1 MERLPQGRLSGE
13 SRVCVPPWHAMPV
26 DDVLRRC
33 DVDPAEGLSMAQ
45 AQTRVVQHGRNVLP
59 RAAPQPAWLRWLAQ
73 FHNPLIYVLLIA
85 CGATWALGDWVD
97 AGVILGVVL
106 INAGVGFLQEGRA
119 QRALDAVR
127 DMLAHRATVWRE
139 AARHEVDAQALVP
152 GDIVLLGPGDRVPA
166 DLRLLKVRGLQV
178 VESALTGE
186 SLPVGKQRDPVPA
199 SAVLAERSSLA
210 YCGTLVASGQATG
223 VVVATGPGTEVGR
236 IGQMV
241 RDTRGL
247 STPLTRRLDA
257 LARQITLLIVLL
269 SALAFAVGA
278 WTRVLPW
285 MDLFLAVVGLAVAA
299 IPEGLP
305 AVVTIVLVAG
315 TRQLARRQAVVR
327 RLPAVETLG
336 AVSVICTDKTGTL
349 TLNEMTAV
357 RVALPGRVLQ
367 VSGRGHTPEGGFT
380 HDGRAVNPD
389 DDAELLDL
397 LRCATL
403 CNDARLVRA
412 ADQSWHIVGDPTE
425 AALVVLARKAGLV
438 DEAVRREWPRVDE
451 IPFTSDARTMLTL
464 HHDHA
469 GHATILLKGAPEQ
482 VLALCAS
489 QSGGQ
494 PLDGAYWRRQELAAA
509 EQGERMLAFARCV
522 PPATQAQ
529 LSMADMGRHFDM
541 LGLVGSMDPPR
552 AEAGHAIATCRAAG
566 IQVKMV
572 TGDHAVTAAAI
583 GRALGLRHEAPLSGE
598 LIDALDDQALRERM
612 AATDIVARASPA
624 HKMRL
629 VRLLQAD
636 GHLVAMT
643 GDGVN
648 DAPSLKAADIGVAMG
663 GKGTEA
669 AREAAAIVL
678 TDDHFATIT
687 RAVREGRIVFDN
699 IQKSL
704 LFMVPTN
711 AGEAFVML
719 LSILLGLSLPVSA
732 SQILWV
738 NTVTAVTLA
747 LALAFEPG
755 EPHVMAQPP
764 RQRDQ
769 ALLSPLLLARIG
781 FVGGLMVL
789 STFAVFEQALA
800 RGLSIESARTAAVNM
815 LVAGEAVY
823 LFNSRHLM
831 APCWGRQAWQ
841 GNPVLFVVVGVLIGL
856 QALFTYAPPMQRLF
870 HNEGLDAWTWLSIG
884 ALAAAQFAAVELE
897 KAWQRQRAQRRVAGL
912 TRATSGN

>member
-1 MERLPQGRLSGE
+1 M
-13 SRVCVPPWHAMPV
+13 

-33 DVDPAEGLSMAQ
+33 EVDPAQGLTALQ
-45 AQTRVVQHGRNVLP
+45 AQERAALQGRNVLP
-59 RAAPQPAWLRWLAQ
+59 RAAVRPAWVRWLAQ
-73 FHNPLIYVLLIA
+73 FHNPLIYVLLLA
-85 CGATWALGDWVD
+85 CAATWALGDWVD

-119 QRALDAVR
+119 QQALDAVR

-139 AARHEVDAQALVP
+139 AARHDVDAGDLVV
-152 GDIVLLGPGDRVPA
+152 GDVVLLGPGDRVPA
-166 DLRLLKVRGLQV
+166 DLRLLKVKGLQV

-186 SLPVGKQRDPVPA
+186 SLPVDKACDPVPA
-199 SAVLAERSSLA
+199 TAVLAERSSLA
-210 YCGTLVASGQATG
+210 YCGTIVASGQATG
-223 VVVATGPGTEVGR
+223 VVVATGAHTEVGR

-241 RDTRGL
+241 RDTQAL

-257 LARQITLLIVLL
+257 FARQVTLLIVLM
-269 SALAFAVGA
+269 SSLAFAVGA

-305 AVVTIVLVAG
+305 AVVTIVLAAG

-357 RVALPGRVLQ
+357 RVALSGRVLQ
-367 VSGRGHTPEGGFT
+367 VSGRGHVPEGGFS
-380 HDGRAVNPD
+380 HAGQALNPEAD
-389 DDAELLDL
+389 EELLDL
-397 LRCATL
+397 LRCAIL
-403 CNDARLVRA
+403 CNDARLLRE
-412 ADQSWHIVGDPTE
+412 ADQSWRTVGDPTE

-438 DEAVRREWPRVDE
+438 DEVVRRAWPRIDE
-451 IPFTSDARTMLTL
+451 IPFESDARIMLTL

-489 QSGGQ
+489 QAGGQ
-494 PLDGAYWRRQELAAA
+494 TLDPAHWRQQEVAAA
-509 EQGERMLAFARCV
+509 EQGERMLAFARCRL
-522 PPATQAQ
+522 PAPQAQ
-529 LSMADMGRHFDM
+529 LSMADVARRFDM

-552 AEAGHAIATCRAAG
+552 AEAAHAIAACRAAG

-583 GRALGLRHEAPLSGE
+583 GQALGLRHEAPLSGE
-598 LIDALDDQALRERM
+598 QIDALDDLALRERV
-612 AATDIVARASPA
+612 AETDIVARASPA
-624 HKMRL
+624 HKLRL

-678 TDDHFATIT
+678 TDDNFATIT

-704 LFMVPTN
+704 LFMMPTN
-711 AGEAFVML
+711 AGEAFVL
-719 LSILLGLSLPVSA
+719 LVSILLGLSLPVSA
-732 SQILWV
+732 SQVLWV

-769 ALLSPLLLARIG
+769 ALLSPALLARIG
-781 FVGGLMVL
+781 FVGALMVL
-789 STFAVFEQALA
+789 STFTVFEQALA
-800 RGLSIESARTAAVNM
+800 RGLSIEAARTAAVNM
-815 LVAGEAVY
+815 LVAGETVY

-831 APCWGRQAWQ
+831 APCWGWHAWR
-841 GNPVLFVVVGVLIGL
+841 GNRVVFIVVGVLFVL
-856 QALFTYAPPMQRLF
+856 QALFTYEPHVQRLF
-870 HNEGLDAWTWLSIG
+870 HNEGLDVWTWLSI
-884 ALAAAQFAAVELE
+884 AILAALQFGAVECE
-897 KAWQRQRAQRRVAGL
+897 KAWQRRRARRRATAL
-912 TRATSGN
+912 NPATSGS